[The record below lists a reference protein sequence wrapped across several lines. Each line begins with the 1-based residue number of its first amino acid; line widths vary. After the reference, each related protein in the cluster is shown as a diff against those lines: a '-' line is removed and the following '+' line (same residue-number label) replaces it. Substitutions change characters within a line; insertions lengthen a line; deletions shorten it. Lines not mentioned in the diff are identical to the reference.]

1 MDSLWFMRLMFFFP
15 MISETLWLVTA
26 FPIGFPEVLA
36 GKERWR
42 QRQRCLGLVFQGAA
56 QSWDWAA
63 VSKWHWV
70 AMDDSSQVPAA
81 CLGRSRP
88 KSFCQLSL
96 HKWPEGLGRFRKAH
110 EHAIFAA
117 DIESVKNNTS
127 GRREG
132 CTPENPGGFWGAPNS
147 CGHCRLHSMSL
158 MLSDWGW
165 KKHIKP
171 AIDKQTNRCPISSF
185 HWKNVPK
192 TGHWPVSI
200 TKTTRN
206 DLNLL
211 EVLVQDCP
219 GFLDPGGGRATGRG
233 FCASHGGN
241 NDGRKGR
248 MAARQARISP
258 ELAGRGGFHKH
269 HLVVIFLVINGG
281 EYIILHESSWYVV
294 VIYIVNKTNSTTQGP
309 RWRFL

>member
-1 MDSLWFMRLMFFFP
+1 MIYETYVFFP

-127 GRREG
+127 GVVKDVHLKIQVVFEEHRTHVVTADFTVCHSCCQTEAERN
-132 CTPENPGGFWGAPNS
+132 TSNP
-147 CGHCRLHSMSL
+147 LL
-158 MLSDWGW
+158 
-165 KKHIKP
+165 
-171 AIDKQTNRCPISSF
+171 TNRQTDVQFQVSIEKTSRKLDIDQFPS
-185 HWKNVPK
+185 PK
-192 TGHWPVSI
+192 PPGTTWICSKSWSRTALVFWIPVAVEPLAAASVLPMAETTTGEKGEKGEWRRARRGSVRSWPVEGGSTSI
-200 TKTTRN
+200 
-206 DLNLL
+206 
-211 EVLVQDCP
+211 
-219 GFLDPGGGRATGRG
+219 
-233 FCASHGGN
+233 
-241 NDGRKGR
+241 
-248 MAARQARISP
+248 I
-258 ELAGRGGFHKH
+258 
-269 HLVVIFLVINGG
+269 
-281 EYIILHESSWYVV
+281 
-294 VIYIVNKTNSTTQGP
+294 
-309 RWRFL
+309 